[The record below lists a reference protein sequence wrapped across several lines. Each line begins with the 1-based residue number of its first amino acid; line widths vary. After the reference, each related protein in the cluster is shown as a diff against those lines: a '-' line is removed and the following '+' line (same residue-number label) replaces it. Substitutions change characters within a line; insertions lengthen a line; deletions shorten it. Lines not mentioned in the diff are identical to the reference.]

1 MNTTSLT
8 RDGMRVIGTSAVVL
22 AATLAALLA
31 VFVLAKPS
39 EAADVQLTVEPSEV
53 GFGEAQVDTTDNRT
67 ITIRNTGGT
76 AVTIGAIKVIDP
88 VTEEEIT
95 GGPSPWQTRFLPGPD
110 GRPQQ
115 QQPPGARHQLRADGR
130 HGIDQQGSCGLRE
143 AC

>member
-53 GFGEAQVDTTDNRT
+53 GFGEVQVDTTDKGT
-67 ITIRNTGGT
+67 ITTRNTGGT
-76 AVTIGAIKVIDP
+76 AVTIGAIRFIDP
-88 VTEEEIT
+88 ATGEETT
-95 GGPSPWQTRFLPGPD
+95 GGPFSLANPLS
-110 GRPQQ
+110 
-115 QQPPGARHQLRADGR
+115 PGA
-130 HGIDQQGSCGLRE
+130 
-143 AC
+143 